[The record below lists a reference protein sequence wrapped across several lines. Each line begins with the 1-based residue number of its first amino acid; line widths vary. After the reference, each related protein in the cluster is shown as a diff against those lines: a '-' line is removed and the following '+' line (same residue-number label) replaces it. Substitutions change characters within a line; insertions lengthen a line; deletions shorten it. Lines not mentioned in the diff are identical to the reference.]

1 MKRVV
6 FVLVLLALAGGGLW
20 VWQSHKKQ
28 VKARPF
34 AAKEPQSVAQT
45 PPSKPEPQPVPKP
58 VRSTPKV
65 YAHFM
70 GCWPAAAGALPHY
83 MREEAKITG
92 SEHFARAA
100 KDPCGAVGGRIVNW
114 PLLPEGY
121 TTNALEDAKLE
132 ISRAIRA
139 GIDGFAFDAWAGG
152 DSARQ
157 LLDAFFQA
165 AEEMKVDF
173 GLTICFDP
181 SCHPHGPNDGTMIEQ
196 FITTAKYVLKHI
208 DSPNLA
214 RFDGKPLFFGYHSEG
229 IVPREKRGENEWASV
244 AAAWEAWRKAL
255 PCPVFLHG
263 SIDSF
268 ACIKDP
274 SPEQMKALGEWA
286 GKTFDAVGGFLG
298 TDHNWGMNTNLA
310 AGVRSVDG
318 EWSQPLFF
326 QYCNKRGGIITDAG
340 LNHLR
345 ANWDAANRNGSRLL
359 QFVTW
364 NDYGE
369 ETSMGP
375 AFGTSYTL
383 TRVNRHFIEKW
394 KTGREPKIEKDEVH
408 AVFRRAVSIDD
419 VYPFLSRRVPRP
431 TVLEID
437 LFLTEPAQVAVAGYG
452 KFEAP
457 AGYSFK
463 QFPLKAGAI
472 QVKVAR
478 AGKVALNWKCPEEVA
493 QNAWREDMTLAAYGT
508 NYEEE
513 WKADFPDEPLFFY
526 TENADN
532 DGDGLPNWWEM
543 IYFGNFPLMSTAT
556 AADAKADP
564 DGDGRTNLQ
573 EYRDKTNPL
582 VKDKAGYGVGY
593 TWRLSDLK
601 DDTFVANPFKDRKGR
616 SRWFVAYK
624 FGEPRKITHD
634 GDYTMIDWGGD
645 SARRRGT
652 GVYAKNPWGY
662 GGDCTVSTNGT
673 VALGPRP
680 ECLMLLGWKA
690 PRKGVYTFAATVT
703 GGKGASSSIHLSFE
717 KGTEQLATVS
727 VKQDETAELSAAK
740 VPLKK
745 DEMLWFIADA
755 RDSWGMRGVTLEK
768 LEVKR
773 VK

>member
-1 MKRVV
+1 MKRVLV
-6 FVLVLLALAGGGLW
+6 IVVLLALAAGGLYFW
-20 VWQSHKKQ
+20 RTRQSAQVPRKVVVPKAEQVQVTPQ
-28 VKARPF
+28 VKPA
-34 AAKEPQSVAQT
+34 
-45 PPSKPEPQPVPKP
+45 PQPAPKP

-70 GCWPAAAGALPHY
+70 GCWPAACGALPY
-83 MREEAKITG
+83 TQREEAKLTAK
-92 SEHFARAA
+92 ERFERAA
-100 KDPCGAVGGRIVNW
+100 RLPCDAVGGQIVNW
-114 PLLPEGY
+114 ALLPEGY
-121 TTNALEDAKLE
+121 TTNALTDAKLE

-157 LLDAFFQA
+157 MLDTFFQA

-181 SCHPHGPNDGTMIEQ
+181 SCHPHGPNDGTMVEQ
-196 FITTAKYVLKHI
+196 YIKSAKYVLRHV

-214 RFDGKPLFFGYHSEG
+214 RFDGKPLFFGYYSENLVVRKEG
-229 IVPREKRGENEWASV
+229 GEDWRSRV
-244 AAAWEAWRKAL
+244 SAAWDTWRKAL

-263 SIDSF
+263 SIDAM
-268 ACIKDP
+268 ACVNGQ
-274 SPEQMKALGEWA
+274 SPEEMNALGKWA

-298 TDHNWGMNTNLA
+298 TDHAWGMNTDLI
-310 AGVRSVDG
+310 AGVKSVGG
-318 EWSQPLFF
+318 EWSQPLFY
-326 QYCNKRGGIITDAG
+326 QYSNKRGGIITDSG

-345 ANWDAANRNGSRLL
+345 ANWDAATRNGSRLL

-369 ETSMGP
+369 ESCMAP
-375 AFGTSYTL
+375 AFGTSYTV
-383 TRVNRHFIEKW
+383 TRVNRHLAEKW

-419 VYPFLSRRVPRP
+419 VYPFLSRRAPRP
-431 TVLEID
+431 SALEIN
-437 LFLTEPAQVAVAGYG
+437 LFLKEPAKVSVVGYG
-452 KFEAP
+452 VFEAP

-478 AGKVALNWKCPEEVA
+478 EGKVVLNWKCPEVVT

-513 WKADFPDEPLFFY
+513 WKADFPDVPPFVY

-543 IYFGNFPLMSTAT
+543 IYFGKFPLMSSAT
-556 AADAKADP
+556 VADAKADP

-573 EYRDKTNPL
+573 EFRDRTNPL

-601 DDTFVANPFKDRKGR
+601 DETFVANPFRDRKGHA
-616 SRWFVAYK
+616 RWMLAYK
-624 FGEPRKITHD
+624 YGEPRQIAHD
-634 GDYTMIDWGGD
+634 GDYTLVCWGGD
-645 SARRRGT
+645 SAKLRGT
-652 GVYAKNPWGY
+652 GVYTKNPWGT
-662 GGDCTVSTNGT
+662 GGSCVVSSIGT
-673 VALGPRP
+673 FFVEPKQ

-690 PRKGVYTFAATVT
+690 PRKGVYTF
-703 GGKGASSSIHLSFE
+703 GASVKGGAGLNSIRLSFE
-717 KGTEQLATVS
+717 KGTDELTVAS
-727 VKQDETAELSAAK
+727 VKQDETVALEAAK

-745 DEMLWFIADA
+745 DEVLWLAIDG
-755 RDSWGMRGVTLEK
+755 RESWGMRGVSIEK
-768 LEVKR
+768 FDVKR